1 MPLAPDPAPV
11 AAGER
16 TPDEP
21 RRRPVLR
28 PSRRSQ
34 VPPFTVMT
42 VLQAVAE
49 ARAQGRDVISLC
61 AGEPGQG
68 APGPVRDAAISTLT
82 AAIPLGYS
90 ETRGILTLR
99 QRIAGHYRRW
109 YDLDVDPASIC
120 LTSGSSAAFQ
130 LAFLAAFDP
139 GDRVAVARPGYPAYV
154 NILAA
159 LGIEV
164 VELDTGADV
173 RFQPTVSLLA
183 ATHAERPLAGLVLAS
198 PANPTGTM
206 VRDDE
211 LAAMLAWCA
220 TNGVRVISDEIYHGV
235 TYTGSVGTC
244 AWAHDRSAAV
254 VVSSFSKYWGMT
266 GWRLGWMLMPEDLA
280 SSIDALAGNLALCAP
295 VPAMHAAVAGFTE
308 VAYAECEAAVAGFG
322 EARRLVLDALPD
334 LGWVDVAPADGA
346 FYVYAGIAP
355 VLGPYADSVAWCRAL
370 LEREDVAV
378 TPGIDFD
385 SARGHEHIRLSLAPG
400 PVAVAEAL
408 RRILRF
414 QAAL

>member
-1 MPLAPDPAPV
+1 MPHA
-11 AAGER
+11 
-16 TPDEP
+16 
-21 RRRPVLR
+21 

-42 VLQAVAE
+42 VLEAVAA

-68 APGPVRDAAISTLT
+68 APGPVRAAAIRALT
-82 AAIPLGYS
+82 DGIPLGYS
-90 ETRGILTLR
+90 ETRGLHALR
-99 QRIAGHYRRW
+99 ERLAGHYRRW
-109 YDLDVDPASIC
+109 YDLDLDPAAIC
-120 LTSGSSAAFQ
+120 LTTGSSGAFQ
-130 LAFLAAFDP
+130 LAFLAAFDA

-164 VELDTGADV
+164 VALDTGGDV
-173 RFQPTVSLLA
+173 RFQPTVDLLA
-183 ATHAERPLAGLVLAS
+183 DAHAQAPLAGLILAS

-206 VRDDE
+206 VGDDE
-211 LAAMLAWCA
+211 LAAMLTWCA
-220 TNGVRVISDEIYHGV
+220 AQGVRVISDEIYHGV

-244 AWAHDRSAAV
+244 AWQHDRSAV

-266 GWRLGWMLMPEDLA
+266 GWRLGWLLMPDDLA
-280 SSIDALAGNLALCAP
+280 GAIDALAGNLALCAP
-295 VPAMHAAVAGFTE
+295 VPAMHAALAGFTE
-308 VAYAECEAAVAGFG
+308 ESYAECDAAVAGFAQ
-322 EARRLVLDALPD
+322 ARDLVLEALPG

-370 LEREDVAV
+370 LDREDVAV

-385 SARGHEHIRLSLAPG
+385 TTHGRDHLRLSLAPG
-400 PVAVAEAL
+400 PNAVAEAL
-408 RRILRF
+408 RRIRRF
-414 QAAL
+414 QDAL